1 MLHFLIELGESI
13 SKMLRESHQGKA
25 DYNKQICQSLQEE
38 YDKLERR
45 IERMYEDFLDRKI
58 NEDFFKRKHEDYR
71 REQKNIQTRRGNLM
85 GADDGYYLT
94 ACYLLQ
100 LANKAPAIFE
110 SSEVETKRQLI
121 KLVLQNPVINGVSLS
136 AIIRKPFSYFAKGS
150 SHQIELLG

>member
-1 MLHFLIELGESI
+1 
-13 SKMLRESHQGKA
+13 MLRESHQGKA

-45 IERMYEDFLDRKI
+45 IERMYEDFLDR
-58 NEDFFKRKHEDYR
+58 NVDEDFFKQKREGYR
-71 REQKNIQTRRGNLM
+71 REQKNIRTRLDNLE
-85 GADDGYYLT
+85 GADDGYYVS

-136 AIIRKPFSYFAKGS
+136 STIRKPFSYFAEGS
-150 SHQIELLG
+150 YQHMMGE

>member
-1 MLHFLIELGESI
+1 
-13 SKMLRESHQGKA
+13 MLRESHQGKA
-25 DYNKQICQSLQEE
+25 DYNKQICQSLQGE

-45 IERMYEDFLDRKI
+45 IERMYEDFLDR
-58 NEDFFKRKHEDYR
+58 NVDEDFFKRKHEDYR

-100 LANKAPAIFE
+100 LANKASAIFE

-121 KLVLQNPVINGVSLS
+121 KLVLQNPVIDGVTLS
-136 AIIRKPFSYFAKGS
+136 ATIRKPFSYFAEES
-150 SHQIELLG
+150 YHQVWGE